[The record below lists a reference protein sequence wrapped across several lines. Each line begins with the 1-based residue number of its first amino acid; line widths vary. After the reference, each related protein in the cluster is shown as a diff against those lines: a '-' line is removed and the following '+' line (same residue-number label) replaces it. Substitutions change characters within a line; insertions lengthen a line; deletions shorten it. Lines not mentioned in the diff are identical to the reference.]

1 MAMENMESIEENIYK
16 LEKDL
21 LKDEVRQ
28 SSERINEILD
38 DGFIEFCSSGEIYN
52 YKRGDV
58 FHLDVNSSSMIS
70 EIKDFAIKELSEG
83 VILAT
88 YEFIRHDELREDR
101 KYSLRSSIWK
111 NLDGMWRMMFH
122 QGTFTSIKP
131 N

>member
-1 MAMENMESIEENIYK
+1 MAKEKMESLEESIYK

-38 DGFIEFCSSGEIYN
+38 AGFIEFCSSGEIYN

-88 YEFIRHDELREDR
+88 YEFIRHGELRED
-101 KYSLRSSIWK
+101 
-111 NLDGMWRMMFH
+111 
-122 QGTFTSIKP
+122 IK
-131 N
+131 